1 MSLVFPL
8 VKLALPLFSRSRA
21 PMGVGLR
28 SEGFGAAGVKSV
40 KSVQSCSGVQGFF
53 ERLRKL

>member
-40 KSVQSCSGVQGFF
+40 QSCSGVQGFF